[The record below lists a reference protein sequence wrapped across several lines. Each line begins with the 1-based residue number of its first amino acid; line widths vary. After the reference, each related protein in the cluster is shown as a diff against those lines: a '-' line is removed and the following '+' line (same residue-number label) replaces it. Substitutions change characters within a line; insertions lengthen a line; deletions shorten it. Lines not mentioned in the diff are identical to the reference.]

1 MREAYFCLTVK
12 QNQMSK
18 FSTIPA
24 IIRYMIEDILR
35 ENGFSEKQ
43 TAVYLSALELGEAP
57 IGRLAER
64 SHLKRTTVYSLL
76 EEMKQNGLVS
86 FSKRKGTLYVSALP
100 PRVLV
105 DRCKRAARLVEDA
118 LPELLSLAYA
128 APVKPRLRLYDGI
141 DGVKKVLLEFG
152 GSLAPTM
159 GFTDYERMPREIFS
173 FIRTSVVPLRRRTGI
188 PVRFVVPR
196 STANESVQKHDAKNF
211 GEHRLLDIDAAQTAV
226 ELLLFDVSKIA
237 FLSFEGRDTFAAIL
251 DSPGLHKTL
260 SGIFE
265 FLWKIGEA
273 QSKVQKE

>member
-1 MREAYFCLTVK
+1 MIDDIFREY
-12 QNQMSK
+12 
-18 FSTIPA
+18 
-24 IIRYMIEDILR
+24 
-35 ENGFSEKQ
+35 GFSDKQ
-43 TAVYLSALELGEAP
+43 TAVYLAALELGEAS

-64 SHLKRTTVYSLL
+64 SHLKRTTVYSVLD
-76 EEMKQNGLVS
+76 EMKQNGFVS
-86 FSKRKGTLYVSALP
+86 FSKRRGVIYVSALP

-105 DRCKRAARLVEDA
+105 DRCKRASRLVEDA

-141 DGVKKVLLEFG
+141 DGIKKVLLEFG
-152 GSLAPTM
+152 GSTSPTM

-188 PVRFVVPR
+188 RVRLVVPR
-196 STANESVQKHDAKNF
+196 SETNEAIRRHDTKNF
-211 GEHRLLDIDAAQTAV
+211 GEHRLLDIDATKTGV

-237 FLSFEGRDTFAAIL
+237 FLSFEGRDSFAAVL

-265 FLWKIGEA
+265 FLWKIGEGH
-273 QSKVQKE
+273 SKA